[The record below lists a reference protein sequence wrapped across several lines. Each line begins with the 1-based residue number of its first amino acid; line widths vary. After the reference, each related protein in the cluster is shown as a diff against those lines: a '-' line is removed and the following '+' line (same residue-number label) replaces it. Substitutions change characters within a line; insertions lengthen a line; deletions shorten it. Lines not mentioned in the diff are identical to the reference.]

1 MKHEKPPPLMLL
13 VTEVPVVAGSISW
26 QVSSYSAKTL
36 LLFLV
41 HSHQFIIH
49 EWDVGGGHESKQFKP
64 VSWPVERFFI
74 QDVDASR
81 VTLSN

>member
-1 MKHEKPPPLMLL
+1 MLL

-26 QVSSYSAKTL
+26 QVSSYLRQDASVVPCALTP
-36 LLFLV
+36 V
-41 HSHQFIIH
+41 HHPRMGCGAADMNLSN
-49 EWDVGGGHESKQFKP
+49 SKP